1 MASIISTG
9 DIQFQA
15 LSLVATSQIYY
26 QDKSKEKFFTTID
39 QLREFETCMLSS
51 HVG

>member
-15 LSLVATSQIYY
+15 LSLVATAQMYY
-26 QDKSKEKFFTTID
+26 QDKSKQLFFNTID
-39 QLREFETCMLSS
+39 QLLEFETCKL
-51 HVG
+51 